1 MSNAISPQL
10 LTSPKLYFEITSQ
23 TQSIAHA
30 SSRLF
35 SGRIPELEWA
45 AEIEPIPRLNP
56 STHNFDNDV
65 TISIFEQIKRI
76 DMTVQRKKELLLRKR
91 EIFWQSRLRT
101 LQPTGLNKRIG

>member
-10 LTSPKLYFEITSQ
+10 LTSHKLYFEFTSQ

-45 AEIEPIPRLNP
+45 AEIEPI
-56 STHNFDNDV
+56 
-65 TISIFEQIKRI
+65 
-76 DMTVQRKKELLLRKR
+76 DMP
-91 EIFWQSRLRT
+91 F
-101 LQPTGLNKRIG
+101 N

>member
-10 LTSPKLYFEITSQ
+10 LTSHKLYFEITSQ

-45 AEIEPIPRLNP
+45 AEIEPTTKFQVKIKEALHISWEQP
-56 STHNFDNDV
+56 S
-65 TISIFEQIKRI
+65 
-76 DMTVQRKKELLLRKR
+76 
-91 EIFWQSRLRT
+91 
-101 LQPTGLNKRIG
+101 LNKQLYHVNLTLSF

>member
-10 LTSPKLYFEITSQ
+10 LTSHKLYFEFTSQ

-45 AEIEPIPRLNP
+45 AEIEPN
-56 STHNFDNDV
+56 TNGNDGWV
-65 TISIFEQIKRI
+65 NYDHDFFVLCGRH
-76 DMTVQRKKELLLRKR
+76 
-91 EIFWQSRLRT
+91 FWQKTSSFTFT
-101 LQPTGLNKRIG
+101 LE

>member
-10 LTSPKLYFEITSQ
+10 LTSHKLYFEFTSQ

-45 AEIEPIPRLNP
+45 AEIEPN
-56 STHNFDNDV
+56 
-65 TISIFEQIKRI
+65 E
-76 DMTVQRKKELLLRKR
+76 
-91 EIFWQSRLRT
+91 T
-101 LQPTGLNKRIG
+101 LSHQKIYFIYALV